1 MTALHSVGP
10 IPQDAR
16 MILGLDDFILW
27 QRAQRLSPTTVSE
40 RVRVIKQFHTD
51 TGIRCPVCRGCV
63 TVN

>member
-1 MTALHSVGP
+1 
-10 IPQDAR
+10 